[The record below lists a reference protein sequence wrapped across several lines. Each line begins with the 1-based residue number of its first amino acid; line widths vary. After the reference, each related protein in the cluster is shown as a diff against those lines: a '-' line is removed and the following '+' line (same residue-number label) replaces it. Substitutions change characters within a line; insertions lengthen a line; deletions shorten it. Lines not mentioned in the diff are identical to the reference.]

1 MEAAVLHWSAS
12 WPVLTGYVAVA
23 GCHLTGVLRSR
34 PATRSSPA
42 EARQPIVLEGGA
54 SRQERR
60 REAILFQLGLLVVL
74 LALVSPVGYASTV
87 YIWVRMAQT
96 LLVAVVGPGL
106 IVVGAPWEALRAAL
120 TRQGP
125 PAPRSPSSLRSP
137 SSPLSSQ
144 PPSRVPWLQSQPV
157 LAVVAANVVWL
168 GWQVPVLFDAA
179 RANAGLALI
188 EHLSYLAAGT
198 VFWLQLISSRPFQQ
212 PTPPLRRVTLL
223 IGTVAA
229 STVFGMMLVFG
240 SGVLYPAYANSAHH
254 LMTVLDDQQLAGA
267 VWWMGILPPMIIA
280 AVALMMDWLKEEES
294 AELTAGLDRLLTP
307 RRHGWPSRP
316 VIR

>member
-1 MEAAVLHWSAS
+1 VAAAVLHWSAS

-23 GCHLTGVLRSR
+23 GCHLTGLLRLR
-34 PATRSSPA
+34 PATAPSTA
-42 EARQPIVLEGGA
+42 EAGEPMAPEGGA

-87 YIWVRMAQT
+87 YIWVRMLQT

-120 TRQGP
+120 TRRVSP
-125 PAPRSPSSLRSP
+125 PPRSPSSPPSP
-137 SSPLSSQ
+137 SSSPQ
-144 PPSRVPWLQSQPV
+144 RPSHVPWLQSHPV
-157 LAVVAANVVWL
+157 VAVVAANVVWL

-179 RANAGLALI
+179 RANVGLALI

-198 VFWLQLISSRPFQQ
+198 VFWLQLISSRPFRQ
-212 PTPPLRRVTLL
+212 PTPPLRRMTLL

-280 AVALMMDWLKEEES
+280 AVALMMHWLKEEES